1 MPARTLNRRQ
11 FLSLAGGT
19 SLGVIGL
26 NAIGQQMIGKPIS
39 QQPIGQSKPP
49 AQPSKPTSQLMLRIA
64 ALGDV
69 GAGDKNQR
77 AVGEAMARYHQRDR
91 LARVLLLGDN
101 IYNQG
106 EIEKVGEAFEKPY
119 AELLK
124 QNVPFS
130 ACLGNHDIRSANGE
144 GQLNYSRYG
153 IKGRYYSFEEKGVG
167 FFALDTN
174 TNADWNNQLAWLEQE
189 LKASKATWKVVFG
202 HHPIYSAGHYGNTPA
217 FIQTLAPLFK
227 RYRVNLYLNG
237 HEHNYER
244 TKPIAGTT
252 YIVAGIGGASLRKAG
267 KNANTAYA
275 DSRFGFTT
283 LTFYTDRIE
292 IQAIDSRNQIFDKGT
307 IQSNLQSAIPSAIP
321 AAR

>member
-1 MPARTLNRRQ
+1 MPSPNLNRRQ
-11 FLSLAGGT
+11 FLGLAGGT
-19 SLGVIGL
+19 GLGVIGL
-26 NAIGQQMIGKPIS
+26 SAIGQRLVGQPTPGQAATPPGKSTP
-39 QQPIGQSKPP
+39 
-49 AQPSKPTSQLMLRIA
+49 LLRIA

-77 AVGEAMARYHQRDR
+77 AVGDAMVRYHQRDR

-130 ACLGNHDIRSANGE
+130 ACLGNHDIRSANGT

-153 IKGRYYSFEEKGVG
+153 IKGRYYTFEENGVA

-174 TNADWNNQLAWLEQE
+174 TNADWTQQLQWLDQS

-202 HHPIYSAGHYGNTPA
+202 HHPIYSAGVYGNSPD
-217 FIQTLAPLFK
+217 FIKTLTPLFK
-227 RYRVNLYLNG
+227 RHNVNLYLNG

-244 TKPIAGTT
+244 TKPIDGTT
-252 YIVAGIGGASLRKAG
+252 YIVTGIGGATLRKVG
-267 KNANTAYA
+267 RNSNTAYS
-275 DSRFGFTT
+275 DSRFGFTA
-283 LTFYTDRIE
+283 LAFYGDRIE
-292 IQAIDSRNQIFDKGT
+292 IQAIDTQNRVFDQGV
-307 IQSNLQSAIPSAIP
+307 L
-321 AAR
+321 RRL

>member
-1 MPARTLNRRQ
+1 MPLPNLNRRQ
-11 FLSLAGGT
+11 FLGLAGVTG
-19 SLGVIGL
+19 LGVISHRL
-26 NAIGQQMIGKPIS
+26 MVS
-39 QQPIGQSKPP
+39 QAAP
-49 AQPSKPTSQLMLRIA
+49 AKLQTGAPLLRIA

-77 AVGEAMARYHQRDR
+77 AVGDAMVRYHQRAR

-153 IKGRYYSFEEKGVG
+153 IKGRYYSFDENGVA

-174 TNADWNNQLAWLEQE
+174 TNADWPQQLSWLDKE

-202 HHPIYSAGHYGNTPA
+202 HHPIYSAGFYGNSPD
-217 FIQTLAPLFK
+217 FIKTLTPLFK
-227 RYRVNLYLNG
+227 RHRVNLYLNG

-244 TKPIAGTT
+244 TKPIDGTT
-252 YIVAGIGGASLRKAG
+252 YIVTGIGGATLRKVG
-267 KNANTAYA
+267 RNSNTAYS
-275 DSRFGFTT
+275 DSRFGFTA
-283 LTFYTDRIE
+283 LAFYGDRVE
-292 IQAIDSRNQIFDKGT
+292 IQAIDTQNRVFDQG
-307 IQSNLQSAIPSAIP
+307 II
-321 AAR
+321 RRG

>member
-1 MPARTLNRRQ
+1 MHRPPLTRRQLLFLGTVGLSALGAKALGQSAAPKPVATSPARSAPL
-11 FLSLAGGT
+11 
-19 SLGVIGL
+19 
-26 NAIGQQMIGKPIS
+26 
-39 QQPIGQSKPP
+39 
-49 AQPSKPTSQLMLRIA
+49 LRIA

-77 AVGEAMARYHQRDR
+77 AVGDAMVRYHQRDR

-130 ACLGNHDIRSANGE
+130 ACLGNHDIRSANGA

-153 IKGRYYSFEEKGVG
+153 IKGRYYTFEENSVA

-174 TNADWNNQLAWLEQE
+174 SNADWTTQLSWLEKE

-202 HHPIYSAGHYGNTPA
+202 HHPIYSAGHYGNTPE
-217 FIQTLAPLFK
+217 FIKTLAPLFK
-227 RYRVNLYLNG
+227 RYGVNLYLNG

-244 TKPIAGTT
+244 TKPIDGTT
-252 YIVAGIGGASLRKAG
+252 YIVTGIGGATLRKVG
-267 KNANTAYA
+267 KNANTVYS
-275 DSRFGFTT
+275 DSRFGFTA
-283 LTFYTDRIE
+283 LAFYRDRIE
-292 IQAIDSRNQIFDKGT
+292 VRAIDTQNKVFDQGT
-307 IQSNLQSAIPSAIP
+307 IRST
-321 AAR
+321 R